1 MLDFFKEFI
10 FPIYSFLLI
19 KYEDY
24 EKEIQNKKKKIKK
37 SFHKIISYLPFFIF
51 LYYLKNFLF
60 FLLSKFDKLLTNR
73 I

>member
-1 MLDFFKEFI
+1 MLDLFEEFI

-37 SFHKIISYLPFFIF
+37 SFHKIISYLPLFIF

-60 FLLSKFDKLLTNR
+60 FLLSKFNKLLTN
-73 I
+73 